1 MFEGLLNN
9 LNDDIN
15 TIRSIINISEK
26 LREIIADN
34 SSQLNT
40 EDLKYIQANA
50 PLGDKWLVNDH
61 CSSITRLYALYE
73 NFVENL
79 VGDWIILMPQLYSC
93 YQDLPES
100 VRNQHKTGCATLLG
114 NEYKRNRFDSLSERD
129 IIKNLFDTEYE
140 NTSRYNLTSAAFL
153 LHEANLRKEQL
164 TKLLANAG
172 ISATDS
178 WQWIENHKKVK
189 IFIDNNDKRSVE
201 KELKNFIELR
211 NNSAHGKVDT
221 VLNAND
227 LLKLCDFVEA
237 ICQAISELVLYYF
250 VYRKIEI
257 GKLQK
262 IGKVVKW
269 YQQPQVCAVKI
280 LDEPQE
286 SNKRLEVG
294 KKVFLVSEKKKIC
307 QNAIIE
313 SIQINRNGKNTPRRR
328 ITIREIK
335 DSIIGLKFDKEGQ
348 EGLEVYW
355 LFWFLCGNEVYTDSF
370 FHKIVLKVL
379 PSKHFTIP

>member
-26 LREIIADN
+26 LREIIAN
-34 SSQLNT
+34 NPSQLNT

-79 VGDWIILMPQLYSC
+79 VGDWIILLPQLYSC

-129 IIKNLFDTEYE
+129 SIKNLFDTEYE

-178 WQWIENHKKVK
+178 WQWIENHKEVK
-189 IFIDNNDKRSVE
+189 IFIYNNSRSSVE
-201 KELKNFIELR
+201 NELKNFRLFVTWYGSIGGHKSTKSLF
-211 NNSAHGKVDT
+211 GKRF
-221 VLNAND
+221 N
-227 LLKLCDFVEA
+227 
-237 ICQAISELVLYYF
+237 
-250 VYRKIEI
+250 
-257 GKLQK
+257 
-262 IGKVVKW
+262 
-269 YQQPQVCAVKI
+269 
-280 LDEPQE
+280 
-286 SNKRLEVG
+286 
-294 KKVFLVSEKKKIC
+294 
-307 QNAIIE
+307 
-313 SIQINRNGKNTPRRR
+313 
-328 ITIREIK
+328 
-335 DSIIGLKFDKEGQ
+335 
-348 EGLEVYW
+348 
-355 LFWFLCGNEVYTDSF
+355 
-370 FHKIVLKVL
+370 
-379 PSKHFTIP
+379 

>member
-34 SSQLNT
+34 PSQLNT

-50 PLGDKWLVNDH
+50 PLRYNWLVNDH

-79 VGDWIILMPQLYSC
+79 VGDWIILLPQLYSC
-93 YQDLPES
+93 YQDLPKS
-100 VRNQHKTGCATLLG
+100 VRNQHQTGCATLLS

-164 TKLLANAG
+164 TQLLANAG

-189 IFIDNNDKRSVE
+189 NFIDNNSRGSVE
-201 KELKNFIELR
+201 NELKNFIELR

-227 LLKLCDFVEA
+227 LLKLCDFVEV
-237 ICQAISELVLYYF
+237 ICQAISELVLYCF
-250 VYRKIEI
+250 VSRKIKI

-262 IGKVVKW
+262 IGKVVNW
-269 YQQPQVCAVKI
+269 YQQQQACDVKI
-280 LDEPQE
+280 SDEPQE

-294 KKVFLVSEKKKIC
+294 KKVF
-307 QNAIIE
+307 
-313 SIQINRNGKNTPRRR
+313 
-328 ITIREIK
+328 
-335 DSIIGLKFDKEGQ
+335 
-348 EGLEVYW
+348 
-355 LFWFLCGNEVYTDSF
+355 
-370 FHKIVLKVL
+370 
-379 PSKHFTIP
+379 